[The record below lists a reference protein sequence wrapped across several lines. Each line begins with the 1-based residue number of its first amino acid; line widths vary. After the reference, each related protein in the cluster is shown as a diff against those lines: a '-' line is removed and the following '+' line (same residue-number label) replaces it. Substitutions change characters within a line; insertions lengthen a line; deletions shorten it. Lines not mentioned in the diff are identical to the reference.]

1 MKVYAIKSDEDRA
14 IERIYGYL
22 FYYEK
27 EEKFHIEIPKDVDF
41 WEAPMILDH
50 FIADGSYCVGEY
62 YSKKWVENRI
72 IPPDRQLLGK
82 ILKANNLECY
92 DEFRLLTLATGRC
105 AQDHFYI
112 SPIKYADVSEE
123 IKERMDRNI
132 SDVSF
137 ISEKKIWFT
146 MKTGEIYEV
155 ECMGDTKQ
163 NPEKGSARD
172 AKPNSESDCKWD
184 SKLEMFRRLMA
195 YYNLVTDAVISPAGN
210 SLILGG
216 NFEFTREDVFKYG
229 HRLPVS
235 MSTLK
240 NYMAD
245 ILINSEEAAAILDCS
260 RQNIDDLVKRGK
272 LTPIKSG
279 ANGNIF
285 LRNDVL
291 ERRKNI

>member
-1 MKVYAIKSDEDRA
+1 MKIYAIKSDEDRTK
-14 IERIYGYL
+14 ERVFGYL

-50 FIADGSYCVGEY
+50 FIEDGSYFVGEY

-72 IPPDRQLLGK
+72 IPQDRQLLGK
-82 ILKANNLECY
+82 ILKDNNLEYY

-112 SPIKYADVSEE
+112 SPVKYEDISEE
-123 IKERMDRNI
+123 IKERISNNI
-132 SDVSF
+132 LDASF
-137 ISEKKIWFT
+137 ISEDIVWFT
-146 MKTGEIYEV
+146 MKSGEIYEV
-155 ECMGDTKQ
+155 ECMGD
-163 NPEKGSARD
+163 
-172 AKPNSESDCKWD
+172 
-184 SKLEMFRRLMA
+184 SKLEMFKRLMA

-216 NFEFTREDVFKYG
+216 NFEFTREDVIKYG
-229 HRLPVS
+229 RKLPVNTN
-235 MSTLK
+235 TLK
-240 NYMAD
+240 KYMAD
-245 ILINSEEAAAILDCS
+245 ILVNSEEAAAILDCS

-272 LTPIKSG
+272 LTPIKTG

-285 LRNDVL
+285 LKNDVL
-291 ERRKNI
+291 ERRKGAILSK

>member
-1 MKVYAIKSDEDRA
+1 MKIYAIKSDEDRTK
-14 IERIYGYL
+14 ERVFGYL

-50 FIADGSYCVGEY
+50 FIEDGSYCVGEY

-72 IPPDRQLLGK
+72 IPQDRQLLGK

-112 SPIKYADVSEE
+112 SSVKYEDISEE
-123 IKERMDRNI
+123 IKERMRNNI
-132 SDVSF
+132 LDASF
-137 ISEKKIWFT
+137 ISEDIVWFT
-146 MKTGEIYEV
+146 MKSGEIYEV
-155 ECMGDTKQ
+155 ECMGD
-163 NPEKGSARD
+163 
-172 AKPNSESDCKWD
+172 
-184 SKLEMFRRLMA
+184 SKLEMFKRLMA
-195 YYNLVTDAVISPAGN
+195 YYNLVTDVVISPAGN

-216 NFEFTREDVFKYG
+216 NFEFTREDVFMYG
-229 HRLPVS
+229 RKLPINTN
-235 MSTLK
+235 TLK
-240 NYMAD
+240 KYMAD
-245 ILINSEEAAAILDCS
+245 ILVNSEEAAAILDCS

-272 LTPIKSG
+272 LTPIKIG

-285 LRNDVL
+285 LKNDVL
-291 ERRKNI
+291 ERRKGAILSK